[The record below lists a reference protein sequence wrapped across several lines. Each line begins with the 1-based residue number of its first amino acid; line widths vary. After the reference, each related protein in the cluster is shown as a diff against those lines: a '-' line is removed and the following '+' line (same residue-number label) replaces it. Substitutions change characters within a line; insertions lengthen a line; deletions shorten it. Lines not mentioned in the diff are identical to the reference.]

1 MTLVKWME
9 REGMEHQAIATKLK
23 LKKGTFST
31 YMTGRTRWPLSIVIA
46 IEDLTNGEVTIRD
59 LHKTPKRTVT

>member
-9 REGMEHQAIATKLK
+9 REGMEHQAISTKLK

-31 YMTGRTRWPLSIVIA
+31 YMTGRTRWPLSIAIA
-46 IEDLTNGEVTIRD
+46 IEDLTQGEVTVRD
-59 LHKTPKRTVT
+59 LYKKKGQ

>member
-31 YMTGRTRWPLSIVIA
+31 YMTGRTRWPLSIAIA
-46 IEDLTNGEVTIRD
+46 IEDLTNGEVSARD
-59 LHKTPKRTVT
+59 LHNKKGQ